1 MVLLLDV
8 VIDVGCKVGEML
20 VVEEVVS
27 GRRVVCGSEV
37 ISGLDVWVEGNSD
50 VLNVVASSDVVASSS
65 ACIQYYYCCDV
76 EFLAYQCL
84 WMYI

>member
-8 VIDVGCKVGEML
+8 VINVGCEVDEVL

-37 ISGLDVWVEGNSD
+37 ISGLNVWAEGNSD
-50 VLNVVASSDVVASSS
+50 VLNVVASSDVVVSSP
-65 ACIQYYYCCDV
+65 ACIHNN
-76 EFLAYQCL
+76 
-84 WMYI
+84 MYSTDTTAVMLNF

>member
-8 VIDVGCKVGEML
+8 VIDVGCEVDEVL

-37 ISGLDVWVEGNSD
+37 ISGLDVWAEGNSD
-50 VLNVVASSDVVASSS
+50 VLNVVASSGVV
-65 ACIQYYYCCDV
+65 V
-76 EFLAYQCL
+76 
-84 WMYI
+84 

>member
-1 MVLLLDV
+1 MMLLLDV
-8 VIDVGCKVGEML
+8 VIDVGCEVDEVL

-50 VLNVVASSDVVASSS
+50 VLNVVASSDVVVSSP
-65 ACIQYYYCCDV
+65 
-76 EFLAYQCL
+76 AYMHNNMIL
-84 WMYI
+84 LL